1 MKFIKMLYNDEDTYE
16 LLEKLNSYK
25 PPHDKLVTGMVIFG
39 IIYVLSIGFM
49 MYEIEVLKVKLH
61 KSQQI
66 IKQMVEFNAKKC
78 TQCGDCL
85 KIDCPG
91 DCIF

>member
-66 IKQMVEFNAKKC
+66 IKQMVETHQEFK
-78 TQCGDCL
+78 TRFGVDVWE
-85 KIDCPG
+85 
-91 DCIF
+91 